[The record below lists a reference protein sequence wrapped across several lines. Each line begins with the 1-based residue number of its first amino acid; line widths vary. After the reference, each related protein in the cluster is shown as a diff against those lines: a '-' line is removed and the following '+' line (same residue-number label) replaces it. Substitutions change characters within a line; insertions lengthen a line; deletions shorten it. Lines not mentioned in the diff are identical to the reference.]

1 MKKLLGLFAF
11 VVLFSLPTLAQ
22 DKTPVLE
29 VGGGYQYRSLDQ
41 PFAPRLNMD
50 AGFFFTADYNIN
62 NWLGAAVEVD
72 GTHTNQGLNG
82 TFNDYGFM
90 FGPQVYPV
98 GHHHLTPFFHILF
111 GGSHISVSV
120 PAGPG
125 GPAFTTSDTAF
136 SFEGGG
142 GVDWYLTKHVGVRVA
157 ELDYEQQRFFGANPV
172 QHNYKFSAGFVV
184 RLGEK

>member
-11 VVLFSLPTLAQ
+11 VVLFTLPTLAQ
-22 DKTPVLE
+22 DKTPVFE
-29 VGGGYQYRSLDQ
+29 VGGGYQYRSFDQ
-41 PFAPRLNMD
+41 PFAPRLNEN
-50 AGFFFTADYNIN
+50 AGFFFTANYNIN
-62 NWLGAAVEVD
+62 NWLGAAAEID
-72 GTHTNQGLNG
+72 GTQINQGSNG
-82 TFNDYGFM
+82 TWHDYGFM

-111 GGSHISVSV
+111 GASHVNLNI
-120 PAGPG
+120 PASNPG
-125 GPAFTTSDTAF
+125 GAGIITDTAF

-142 GVDWYLTKHVGVRVA
+142 GVDWYLTKRVGVRVA